1 MGDKNDQRPGLE
13 KAQRDIVMLGIAT
26 AAILLFVGIGGT
38 VMPQVVRH
46 LVSGNAAPPDTALT
60 NALLLNIALIIFGWR
75 RYSDLRQEIEQRIDP
90 RRPQPRWRS
99 FPRRWACRR
108 RSR

>member
-38 VMPQVVRH
+38 VGT
-46 LVSGNAAPPDTALT
+46 L
-60 NALLLNIALIIFGWR
+60 
-75 RYSDLRQEIEQRIDP
+75 
-90 RRPQPRWRS
+90 
-99 FPRRWACRR
+99 
-108 RSR
+108 